1 MGRKVFDAPF
11 GDGDGM
17 LPVEAGRYRLI
28 WSHSCPWS
36 QRQAIAL
43 KLLGLDRV
51 ISMGTVNPLWT
62 EAHLWDFSDKEG
74 GVDPVLHIHELKEAY
89 DKADPDYEGDVIV
102 PTIVDER
109 NGKAVNTDH
118 AALLTYWELAW
129 KPFQKKGAPDLYPAG
144 LRSEIDTF
152 NDWLLKH
159 ILLAPYRTSGASTQ
173 ADYDGAYTAFFK
185 DMDDLDERLGSRRF
199 LMGDYITDPDLR
211 FYVFLVRFDLVF
223 HDYCGMNRNL
233 LSHWTHIWAYAR
245 ELHRIPA
252 FRGTTFFEDIK
263 KSAQLAD
270 PGNPH
275 GIVTLGPDLSSWDW
289 EAAGRKELSSD
300 PEHVMN

>member
-62 EAHLWDFSDKEG
+62 EVYLWDFSDKEG

-159 ILLAPYRTSGASTQ
+159 ILLAPYRTSG
-173 ADYDGAYTAFFK
+173 D
-185 DMDDLDERLGSRRF
+185 R
-199 LMGDYITDPDLR
+199 
-211 FYVFLVRFDLVF
+211 
-223 HDYCGMNRNL
+223 
-233 LSHWTHIWAYAR
+233 
-245 ELHRIPA
+245 
-252 FRGTTFFEDIK
+252 
-263 KSAQLAD
+263 KS
-270 PGNPH
+270 
-275 GIVTLGPDLSSWDW
+275 V
-289 EAAGRKELSSD
+289 
-300 PEHVMN
+300 V